1 MTIQLINGRKL
12 TSERID
18 KKIAFKEMIRKK
30 RRNKKSIENVAIPSQ
45 RLQGIIDRLNGKVG
59 YGNESL
65 F

>member
-1 MTIQLINGRKL
+1 MTIQLLNGRKL
-12 TSERID
+12 ISERID

>member
-1 MTIQLINGRKL
+1 MAIQVNGRIIK
-12 TSERID
+12 TERIG
-18 KKIAFKEMIRKK
+18 KKNAFKEMIRQK
-30 RRNKKSIENVAIPSQ
+30 RRCKKSIENVAIPSQ